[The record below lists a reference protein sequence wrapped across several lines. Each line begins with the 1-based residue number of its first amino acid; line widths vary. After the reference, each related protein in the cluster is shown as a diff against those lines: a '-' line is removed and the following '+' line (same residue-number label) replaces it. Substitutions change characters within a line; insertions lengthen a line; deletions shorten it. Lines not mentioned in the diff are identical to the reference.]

1 MGDAPESL
9 ERQII
14 KEHPNLD
21 CDILK
26 AGHHGSDTSSC
37 EEFLKCV
44 TPEVAILSVGKKN
57 SYGHPSDKVL
67 ARFDR
72 LGIKVRRTDVEG
84 SITYRQNLLF
94 SGN

>member
-1 MGDAPESL
+1 MAFY
-9 ERQII
+9 
-14 KEHPNLD
+14 
-21 CDILK
+21 
-26 AGHHGSDTSSC
+26 TSSC